1 MSVNKYRK
9 CFLLTHPFN
18 YKKINLLRH
27 DLSPLVFI
35 LVVNNKGMN
44 TQFEN
49 QTLSNIS
56 QVYNVSA
63 KNQLSAQVFQ
73 KIDGELK
80 YLSDKLQLSKE
91 EAFIFSMIFTLNLE
105 DSSASYSS
113 ICKVLKCNVIDLMPY
128 AGFFKSLQEKNLL
141 FEKKEKGIF
150 GKTSHQFI
158 ISDAIQEAV
167 INNEFPLNPKLN
179 ETKSAIEVLE
189 KIYEFS
195 VLHNQ
200 EEITSFDLFMRTD
213 DLLEKHADFP
223 LIENIKRFEL
233 NNSDKA
239 ILLYVLWKTIS
250 GSETVFMSVAL
261 EGIIKNVS
269 KRILYSQKLISGDNE
284 LIKKNLI
291 ELQKAT
297 FFNDSDLKLSEKG
310 KDLLEKEGIK
320 IGEIDRKDIVSCEKI
335 RSKTLYYNEKE
346 NQSINLLSK
355 ALEVKR
361 FQEVQELLESKS
373 LPVGLNCIFY
383 GPPGTG
389 KTEGV
394 LQIAKTSGRDL
405 MRVDISETKS
415 KWFGDSEKLI
425 KKIFTRYEG
434 IRTTQEL
441 TPILLFNEA
450 DAILSRRTGNSDSNL
465 DQTKNTIQ
473 NILLEELE
481 NFKGIFIA
489 TTNLIDNLDS
499 AFERRFLF
507 KIQIERPGENA
518 REKIWQQ
525 KLDCLSPN
533 HYLELAQRFEFSG
546 GEIDNITRKILMHE
560 IINNEKIDFKRI
572 LEFCDQEK
580 FECNSDTK
588 FKGKKNTIRGFQN
601 YKNEKT

>member
-1 MSVNKYRK
+1 MSK
-9 CFLLTHPFN
+9 
-18 YKKINLLRH
+18 
-27 DLSPLVFI
+27 
-35 LVVNNKGMN
+35 
-44 TQFEN
+44 QFGNE
-49 QTLSNIS
+49 TLSNIS
-56 QVYNVSA
+56 RVYNLSV
-63 KNQLSAQVFQ
+63 KNKLSGKFIQ
-73 KIDGELK
+73 KLEVELN
-80 YLSDKLQLSKE
+80 YLSNKLNLSKE

-128 AGFFKSLQEKNLL
+128 AGFFKSLQDRNLIM
-141 FEKKEKGIF
+141 EKKEKGVY
-150 GKTSHQFI
+150 GKTSYQFI

-167 INNEFPLNPKLN
+167 INNEFPLKPQIN
-179 ETKSAIEVLE
+179 EIKSAIEVLE
-189 KIYEFS
+189 KIYEIS
-195 VLHNQ
+195 AQHNL
-200 EEITSFDLFMRTD
+200 EEITSSELFTRTD
-213 DLLEKHADFP
+213 ELLHKYKDFG
-223 LIENIKRFEL
+223 IIKNINSFEL
-233 NNSDKA
+233 NSTDKA
-239 ILLYVLWKTIS
+239 ILLYVLWKTII
-250 GSETVFMSVAL
+250 GYETVFMSVAL
-261 EGIIKNVS
+261 EGVIKNMS
-269 KRILYSQKLISGDNE
+269 IRIRYSQKLISGDNV
-284 LIKKNLI
+284 LIKQNLI

-297 FFNDSDLKLSEKG
+297 FFNDSDLKLAEKG
-310 KDLLEKEGIK
+310 IGLLEKEGIK
-320 IGEIDRKDIVSCEKI
+320 IGEIDKKDIVRSEKI

-346 NQSINLLSK
+346 DQSIKMLSK
-355 ALEVKR
+355 ALESKR
-361 FQEVQELLESKS
+361 FKEVQELLESKS
-373 LPVGLNCIFY
+373 LPIGLNCIFF

-394 LQIAKTSGRDL
+394 LQLAKTSGRDL

-434 IRTTQEL
+434 IRTSQEL

-450 DAILSRRTGNSDSNL
+450 DAILSRRTGNSDSNV

-533 HYLELAQRFEFSG
+533 HYLELAQRFHFSG
-546 GEIDNITRKILMHE
+546 GEIDNIARKILIHE
-560 IINNEKIDFKRI
+560 ILNDKKINFKKI

-580 FECNSDTK
+580 FECSSDTN

-601 YKNEKT
+601 YKNEKTYMA

>member
-1 MSVNKYRK
+1 MS
-9 CFLLTHPFN
+9 CFLSIIALN
-18 YKKINLLRH
+18 KKE
-27 DLSPLVFI
+27 
-35 LVVNNKGMN
+35 MN
-44 TQFEN
+44 IQFEN

-56 QVYNVSA
+56 QVYNVSV
-63 KNQLSAQVFQ
+63 KNKLSAQVFQ
-73 KIDGELK
+73 KIDGELES
-80 YLSDKLQLSKE
+80 LSGKLKLSKE

-105 DSSASYSS
+105 NSTASFSS
-113 ICKVLKCNVIDLMPY
+113 ISKVLKCNVIDLMPY
-128 AGFFKSLQEKNLL
+128 ASFFKSLQEKQLII
-141 FEKKEKGIF
+141 EKKEKGNF
-150 GKTSHQFI
+150 GKTFHQFI
-158 ISDAIQEAV
+158 ISDAIQEGV
-167 INNEFPLNPKLN
+167 INNEFPLKPQINVI
-179 ETKSAIEVLE
+179 KSAIEVLE

-195 VLHNQ
+195 AQHNH
-200 EEITSFDLFMRTD
+200 EEISSIELFMRTD
-213 DLLEKHADFP
+213 ELLERHGDFP
-223 LIENIKRFEL
+223 IIKNIDEFKL
-233 NNSDKA
+233 SSIDKG
-239 ILLYVLWKTIS
+239 ILLYVLWKTIT

-261 EGIIKNVS
+261 EGIIKNTPN
-269 KRILYSQKLISGDNE
+269 RIQYSQKLISGDNE

-291 ELQKAT
+291 ELEKAT

-310 KDLLEKEGIK
+310 RGLLEKEGIK
-320 IGEIDRKDIVSCEKI
+320 IGEIDKKDIVSCEKI

-346 NQSINLLSK
+346 NQSISLLSK
-355 ALEVKR
+355 ALEAKR

-373 LPVGLNCIFY
+373 LSVGLNCIFY

-394 LQIAKTSGRDL
+394 LQIAKTTGRDL

-434 IRTTQEL
+434 IRTSQEL

-450 DAILSRRTGNSDSNL
+450 DAILSRRTGNSDSNV

-507 KIQIERPGENA
+507 KIQIERPGEIA

-525 KLDCLSPN
+525 KLDFLSPE
-533 HYLELAQRFEFSG
+533 HHLKLAQGFEFSG
-546 GEIDNITRKILMHE
+546 GEIENITRKILMHT
-560 IINNEKIDFKRI
+560 ILTNEKIEFKKI
-572 LEFCDQEK
+572 LEFCNQEK
-580 FECNSDTK
+580 FECNSETN

-601 YKNEKT
+601 YKNEKTYMA